1 MEKNRYAVWSARL
14 HHSNLS
20 VLHYSVFFQM
30 CRAHGVGF
38 DIRERQGTIFTL
50 LEADR
55 HENLGM
61 VAIGDGLQ
69 GTLSSFAYNLNAI
82 HQEIT
87 TNSMQGRS
95 NFTVSIHIHRF
106 QQNKRY

>member
-1 MEKNRYAVWSARL
+1 
-14 HHSNLS
+14 
-20 VLHYSVFFQM
+20 M

-61 VAIGDGLQ
+61 IAIGDGLQ

-95 NFTVSIHIHRF
+95 NFTVNVFIEV
-106 QQNKRY
+106 